1 MASTS
6 YSNSSNVGLTYSALV
21 MSTISDSVWTTIFNI
36 IQVYAVPVFMVI
48 AIIGNALI
56 ILITLT
62 VNAFSMQTSITVR
75 SYYVAFAV
83 ADIVTVIFYNL
94 PTWLG
99 MSKFSKHN

>member
-6 YSNSSNVGLTYSALV
+6 YSNSSNAGLTSRALV
-21 MSTISDSVWTTIFNI
+21 TSTISESVWTTIFNI
-36 IQVYAVPVFMVI
+36 IQMYAVPVFMVM

-62 VNAFSMQTSITVR
+62 VNTFSLQTSITVR

-83 ADIVTVIFYNL
+83 ADLVTVIFYNL

-99 MSKFSKHN
+99 MSTFLKNY